1 MSIKKSKTCKAFRS
15 VLKKLSILS
24 RQKTTKN
31 TRELVEKE
39 VLPAYSWRKQVEDT
53 CFMIDNFRLNTDG
66 PSVSELRQQTR
77 LYQCELDYLKRKIAK
92 LQAERSHLTRAL
104 ETVPCS
110 KPEPVEESTLDI
122 TPPQAMT
129 LIESFNDPEP
139 SPVRSR
145 LTTCDSAYFSGGS
158 SPEISPQK
166 SQNQPQ
172 KLPKLTF
179 DRETGQCMSNGYNT
193 YYLAV

>member
-1 MSIKKSKTCKAFRS
+1 M
-15 VLKKLSILS
+15 KKLRILS
-24 RQKTTKN
+24 RQKAPKTA
-31 TRELVEKE
+31 EKAEEAE
-39 VLPAYSWRKQVEDT
+39 VLPVYSWRKQVEDT

-104 ETVPCS
+104 ETVPCTKS
-110 KPEPVEESTLDI
+110 KPIEESTLDI

-129 LIESFNDPEP
+129 LIESFNDSEK

-166 SQNQPQ
+166 RQNQAQ

-179 DRETGQCMSNGYNT
+179 DRETGRCMSNGYNT